1 MPEIQFLDVP
11 PVDQDG
17 AAFRGGVADRTANV
31 RANGPRQAE
40 PASLQFVAETEPF
53 LPSRAQSS
61 AEVEPEGIQFIDVP
75 LSVAGGAVRGTG
87 SAIRGAGKVAQAI
100 GEVGA
105 TAVNQAFDAGVAM
118 PGNLLDPAADTVQE
132 WGAGLLESRSS
143 AAKRAAET
151 SKPDGSLADPSSW
164 TFGSDPSTAGLAL
177 QAAEAL
183 GSMGPVLL
191 SRIAAGPLGLAGQIG
206 ASAAAGSAQSG
217 GSAIEQARE
226 IIGGMDDAELE
237 RESKP
242 FREALRDGM
251 SPSQARAKVL
261 RQAEDLASAAGLA
274 IGAVTGGAT
283 GVILSPAG
291 RVLGNRG
298 VISQAAGRAALSG
311 AEEGAQEV
319 AEGVST
325 RAAVNSA
332 GGMDMDVL
340 EGSFGNAVMGAMAGT
355 GPGVAHG
362 AIDGARVRSIPVAGR
377 VADTDVTFRNGKPFA
392 TVEGARRA
400 AEGLGDG
407 AQVMRAG
414 NGFIVRPAPESV
426 MPPEIADAAAAR
438 ADEAAE
444 SETAEASEP
453 SPSPDLGFARGQQVF
468 WHGQPA
474 EFIGYESGGAWENGR
489 RARVRVNGQSRFVDL
504 NDLRE
509 QPLGEEQ
516 TLALPAPE
524 RLEALEGPRERA
536 ALPAPENVRAG
547 GDGFVMRQG
556 SGMPRNAPRG
566 IRNNNPGNIEKGI
579 GFQGEVDGADGR
591 FAIFSSPEAGIRAL
605 ARNLLTYQDKHGL
618 DTVTAILNRWAPS
631 SENDTASY
639 ARAVAGEMGVSAT
652 AQLNLRDPDTLQRL
666 TAAII
671 RHENGMQPYGAEA
684 LTEGVNGALEGRS
697 ARPALPAPTVTVD
710 AQGTAQTADQRFASA
725 EAERTQASERESLG
739 LTDDVMRA
747 GFAHPAASLDAAA
760 HESAESDSN
769 DLAPP
774 SEAQKEAGNY
784 RKGHIKVAGLDI
796 TVENPEGSERRG
808 RSPDGQEWS
817 NRMAGHY
824 GYIRGTTGNDGDHVD
839 AYVRPGTASDYAG
852 PVFVIDQVDPTSGA
866 FDEHKVMMGYA
877 NEEAAR
883 EAYQSS
889 YSNDWKGLGAM
900 TEMSMAQFKDWTK
913 TGDFTAPAA
922 RVDRTS
928 VDPDPGLGTLQ
939 VEKPASDIL
948 AKGGKP
954 FLTRSAA
961 TRAAAAHGDADVIQ
975 QGGGFVARPR
985 TMPARGSAAAETSVD
1000 FGQTARK
1007 SFVRLLKQSGGIS
1020 PKLAADIYGD
1030 RAHLA
1035 NRRAPGLFKRN
1046 GMQEDALVAA
1056 MQEAGYLPMDAD
1068 SVDLGQTALD
1078 RVRDALEGEPVYT
1091 LAQMDEAAQRAYA
1104 EREAEDAARG
1114 DTAFAADLA
1123 DAVFDALAAQGAG
1136 ASLEKVGQRFD
1147 AARYLVEKGITD
1159 ETGIEAIL
1167 ERAAIRAGDDG
1178 DFEAAVKREAARYG
1192 LGHDGVRP
1200 GIQGGAGQDAEGKN
1214 LDVEQ
1219 PRDQYTADM
1228 FGADPDRRGSSQQQ
1242 AVPAARGSSGTQRP
1256 GGDAR
1261 RSRDVPNLPAIGS
1274 PARAVYHEEVEH
1286 GRFAAYVEARETGH
1300 LTAANGRISSAEDA
1314 AHALAQIRK
1323 SPQEQMVALVTDAD
1337 GRPMSVIRFS
1347 IGDRSSAT
1355 APIGLI
1361 AGHVSRIKN
1370 ASNVWLAHN
1379 HPSGNAS
1386 FSRADRE
1393 VTKAY
1398 ADLTRG
1404 SHVKLRGMLA
1414 IGNPT
1419 FSFYDP
1425 ATQTEKANHVIPARS
1440 RVTRIPVS
1448 QRVFKRSGKMGEPV
1462 NSPERAKVA
1471 VRELSNGEEGL
1482 LFVNADLRPSAFV
1495 PLSLEK
1501 MASLRTSGGLD
1512 TVLGGLEKS
1521 NAVGAFIS
1529 VRDTSPAS
1537 IDAAAN
1543 VARAL
1548 KAADVSP
1555 TDAITRDGKSLGETG
1570 EFRTHGTSFESRA
1583 HDQAS
1588 RVSVDTARATARK
1601 FMSQLPG
1608 ASRLKVSVVKT
1619 VGEIGEAARPS
1630 PLAEGVYY
1638 PRTEGGAIYLV
1649 ADNLSSEARLQQVLA
1664 HEVIG
1669 HFGVEAFL
1677 GEQFP
1682 AILADVRRLAR
1693 APEGAKIPRD
1703 VKPGHPLYATMEA
1716 VFLAYPDYTPANR
1729 AREVLARMAETG
1741 QRPHFLVRVY
1751 AKLRAALRA
1760 MGFDLKLTNADLQQ
1774 MVVDAGRFLRRAGAD
1789 RAQAGMLEAAASL
1802 TASSRKT
1809 ALAADSRRGPEPV
1822 DLPPTVIGRN
1832 LGSAGKHP
1840 THAAAKAG
1848 DAAAAA
1854 ELVSSLMTE
1863 DVIEK
1868 VRSAVGNER
1877 PTIVPVLAEEAT
1889 GFNTIPLASALQ
1901 LGDSLG
1907 LPVARAIY
1915 QSVRA
1920 KRTALGGLDRIFQQ
1934 PEFDGEVRRGETYFL
1949 VDDTLTQ
1956 GGTLASLASH
1966 ITQNGGRVIGSFALT
1981 GKQYS
1986 ATLRLSPETLKALR
2000 ERYGNVESD
2009 FRAASGRGFDA
2020 LTESEG
2026 RYLVKHDSPDA
2037 VRSRIA
2043 ALAHAGGGASDPK
2056 PTPRATSEVSNSNR
2070 PGNDK
2075 APPNAGLFDSG
2086 GPMESRAAATTL
2098 SGQQLHA
2105 AGQAVRDSALKKI
2118 GAFAD
2123 REPIRDRLKKHTQNW
2138 QTKLVQGV
2146 FDQFAPIKGLSEQA
2160 YMQARLSKGTDG
2172 AAEFLVR
2179 SGKVKLTDGALD
2191 GVDGS
2196 KGLADVLADLKGEHD
2211 HFMAWIAGN
2220 RAEKLAGEGR
2230 ENLFSSAEIASLK
2243 QLASGKMPDG
2253 RNRADVYRT
2262 ALREFNDLQTSVM
2275 DVAEQA
2281 GLIDGATR
2289 HLWESEFYVPFYR
2302 VMEEDQTGTM
2312 GPGQIGGL
2320 VGQRAFRKLKGG
2332 SEKLGD
2338 LTANTVANWSHLL
2351 SGSMKNLAAQEALQ
2365 AASTMGV
2372 ADRLAGA
2379 EKGSVRVMVK
2389 GQERHYLV
2397 HDPLVLDALTSLHYV
2412 GSNDPIMKGMRK
2424 FKHALTVGVTISPTF
2439 RLRNLMRDSIS
2450 AVAIN
2455 TDISA
2460 NPLRNMADGW
2470 KSTGKDSDTFRR
2482 LLAGGG
2488 AVRFGSFQ
2496 DGQARNVKRLVEDL
2510 GVERGQVI
2518 GSPAALGRHLR
2529 KAFDWYQEVGD
2540 RAETVNRAA
2549 IYNQARKSG
2558 KTHLEASYLARDLM
2572 DFTAGGKF
2580 AAVRLLSQVVP
2591 FMNARLQGM
2600 YKLGRGAKENPA
2612 RFVAVTGAVAM
2623 ASALL
2628 YLGMKDD
2635 DEYKKLPD
2643 WVRNTY
2649 WVTRIGDKFVYV
2661 PKPFEVGALGTIVE
2675 RGTELAFAGDDY
2687 RLKDFGKTVASV
2699 LGDQLQMSPMPQML
2713 KPYLEASFNYDSFR
2727 DRNIDTPSQ
2736 ERLPEGDRY
2745 TSRTSAGAVALGK
2758 ALGYSPQRIEHL
2770 VRGYFGWLGTQAL
2783 SAADWAARPA
2793 LDMPANPSRDMA
2805 KIENWFVV
2813 GDFLKGAD
2821 TTSSKYTQRFYDQQR
2836 EIDQVYAAF
2845 TQARK
2850 EGDIERARELAGD
2863 DKLKL
2868 RGLYQSANKRM
2879 QEIGQQIKRIE
2890 TSATMPADE
2899 KRLRLDTL
2907 VQARNQL
2914 AMSVDERMRRAQ

>member
-17 AAFRGGVADRTANV
+17 AAFRGGVADRSANV

-53 LPSRAQSS
+53 LPSRSEPV
-61 AEVEPEGIQFIDVP
+61 AEVAPEGIQFLDVP
-75 LSVAGGAVRGTG
+75 MSFAGGAVRGAG
-87 SAIRGAGKVAQAI
+87 SAIRGAGKIAQAVA
-100 GEVGA
+100 EVGV
-105 TAVNQAFDAGVAM
+105 TAANQALDAGFGKPA
-118 PGNLLDPAADTVQE
+118 NLLDGAADLVGKWGEGILDSRTPAAK
-132 WGAGLLESRSS
+132 LF
-143 AAKRAAET
+143 AEN
-151 SKPDGSLADPSSW
+151 SKPDGSLADASTW
-164 TFGSDPSTAGLAL
+164 TFGTDPSLRGYML
-177 QAAEAL
+177 QGAEAL
-183 GSMGPVLL
+183 GSMAPVLVAGW
-191 SRIAAGPLGLAGQIG
+191 AAAPLGVGARIG
-206 ASAAAGSAQSG
+206 ASAGAGGAQG
-217 GSAIEQARE
+217 GGAAIEQARE
-226 IIGGMDDAELE
+226 AVDGMDDQQLAAE
-237 RESKP
+237 SQVY
-242 FREALRDGM
+242 RDLLQGGAD
-251 SPSQARAKVL
+251 PATARAKV
-261 RQAEDLASAAGLA
+261 REQAENFAFAMTTPIST
-274 IGAVTGGAT
+274 VGGALT
-283 GVILSPAG
+283 GKILSPAG
-291 RVLGNRG
+291 RALGTTGVLAQGAARG
-298 VISQAAGRAALSG
+298 ALSAG
-311 AEEGAQEV
+311 EEAAQET
-319 AEGVST
+319 AEGIATQSGI
-325 RAAVNSA
+325 NQGA
-332 GGMDMDVL
+332 GTETDPL
-340 EGSFGNAVMGAMAGT
+340 EGSFGNAVMGAIAGF
-355 GPGVAHG
+355 GPGAAHG
-362 AIDGARVRSIPVAGR
+362 AVDGARVRSIPVAGR

-426 MPPEIADAAAAR
+426 MPPEIVDAAAAR

-509 QPLGEEQ
+509 QPLGDGQ

-524 RLEALEGPRERA
+524 RFEALEGPQERA

-591 FAIFSSPEAGIRAL
+591 FATFSSPEAGIRAL

-671 RHENGMQPYGAEA
+671 RHENGMQPYGADA

-839 AYVRPGTASDYAG
+839 AYVRPGTAPDYAG

-877 NEEAAR
+877 NEAAAR

-889 YSNDWKGLGAM
+889 YSTDWKGLGAM

-913 TGDFTAPAA
+913 RGDFTAPAA
-922 RVDRTS
+922 RADRTS
-928 VDPDPGLGTLQ
+928 VDLDPGLGTLQ
-939 VEKPASDIL
+939 DEKPASDIL

-961 TRAAAAHGDADVIQ
+961 TRAAAAHGNADVVR

-985 TMPARGSAAAETSVD
+985 VKMVGAGETV
-1000 FGQTARK
+1000 A
-1007 SFVRLLKQSGGIS
+1007 
-1020 PKLAADIYGD
+1020 GD
-1030 RAHLA
+1030 VA
-1035 NRRAPGLFKRN
+1035 NRPT
-1046 GMQEDALVAA
+1046 
-1056 MQEAGYLPMDAD
+1056 
-1068 SVDLGQTALD
+1068 LGT
-1078 RVRDALEGEPVYT
+1078 PT
-1091 LAQMDEAAQRAYA
+1091 
-1104 EREAEDAARG
+1104 
-1114 DTAFAADLA
+1114 
-1123 DAVFDALAAQGAG
+1123 
-1136 ASLEKVGQRFD
+1136 
-1147 AARYLVEKGITD
+1147 RY
-1159 ETGIEAIL
+1159 
-1167 ERAAIRAGDDG
+1167 R
-1178 DFEAAVKREAARYG
+1178 
-1192 LGHDGVRP
+1192 
-1200 GIQGGAGQDAEGKN
+1200 DAEGAGPKRSVGRSPVSGN
-1214 LDVEQ
+1214 ATWSVES
-1219 PRDQYTADM
+1219 RSAMKSVSANT
-1228 FGADPDRRGSSQQQ
+1228 RRGKAAMSKALTAKADVKRAMYRTDLGWVDFVWGDSKKGLQHIIEGRIRKDGVSYEQVARMLVDEVTDVLASGSTARRQ
-1242 AVPAARGSSGTQRP
+1242 DYGKATRLAIQKNGVEAVLVQTKGTNGWLLTGYRMRTEADDAGAGYDAHRSTLATPTLSRDGKGATPAESIGKEARQSNRP
-1256 GGDAR
+1256 GAP
-1261 RSRDVPNLPAIGS
+1261 SIDVKS
-1274 PARAVYHEEVEH
+1274 
-1286 GRFAAYVEARETGH
+1286 
-1300 LTAANGRISSAEDA
+1300 A
-1314 AHALAQIRK
+1314 AHAA
-1323 SPQEQMVALVTDAD
+1323 DAF
-1337 GRPMSVIRFS
+1337 M
-1347 IGDRSSAT
+1347 
-1355 APIGLI
+1355 
-1361 AGHVSRIKN
+1361 
-1370 ASNVWLAHN
+1370 
-1379 HPSGNAS
+1379 
-1386 FSRADRE
+1386 
-1393 VTKAY
+1393 
-1398 ADLTRG
+1398 
-1404 SHVKLRGMLA
+1404 
-1414 IGNPT
+1414 
-1419 FSFYDP
+1419 
-1425 ATQTEKANHVIPARS
+1425 
-1440 RVTRIPVS
+1440 
-1448 QRVFKRSGKMGEPV
+1448 
-1462 NSPERAKVA
+1462 AK
-1471 VRELSNGEEGL
+1471 
-1482 LFVNADLRPSAFV
+1482 
-1495 PLSLEK
+1495 
-1501 MASLRTSGGLD
+1501 
-1512 TVLGGLEKS
+1512 
-1521 NAVGAFIS
+1521 
-1529 VRDTSPAS
+1529 
-1537 IDAAAN
+1537 
-1543 VARAL
+1543 
-1548 KAADVSP
+1548 
-1555 TDAITRDGKSLGETG
+1555 
-1570 EFRTHGTSFESRA
+1570 
-1583 HDQAS
+1583 
-1588 RVSVDTARATARK
+1588 
-1601 FMSQLPG
+1601 LPG
-1608 ASRLKVSVVKT
+1608 AAKLKVSVVQS
-1619 VGEIGEAARPS
+1619 VADISEAHRPS
-1630 PLAEGVYY
+1630 EMAEGVYY
-1638 PRTEGGAIYLV
+1638 PQRDGGRIYLV
-1649 ADNLSSEARLQQVLA
+1649 ADNLQSNERLHQVLA
-1664 HEVIG
+1664 HEVVG
-1669 HFGVEAFL
+1669 HFGVEALL
-1677 GEQFP
+1677 GNQFP
-1682 AILADVRRLAR
+1682 DVLADVRRLAR
-1693 APEGAKIPRD
+1693 APEGTRIPRD
-1703 VKPGHPLYATMEA
+1703 VVPGHPLYATMEA
-1716 VFLAYPDYTPANR
+1716 VYLAYPDYTPANR

-1741 QRPHFLVRVY
+1741 QRPHFLARVY

-1802 TASSRKT
+1802 AASSRKAT
-1809 ALAADSRRGPEPV
+1809 AAADSRRGGEPV
-1822 DLPPTVIGRN
+1822 NLPPTVIGQN
-1832 LGSAGKHP
+1832 LGSASKHP
-1840 THAAAKAG
+1840 DHRAAKSGDTAAAVRLAADLVTD
-1848 DAAAAA
+1848 DA
-1854 ELVSSLMTE
+1854 LK
-1863 DVIEK
+1863 K
-1868 VRSAVGNER
+1868 VREAIGPEDAV
-1877 PTIVPVLAEEAT
+1877 IVPVLADEAT
-1889 GFNTIPLASALQ
+1889 GHNKIPLAVAVELS
-1901 LGDSLG
+1901 GRLG
-1907 LPVARAIY
+1907 LSMAEDMY

-1920 KRTALGGLDRIFQQ
+1920 KRTALTGLERIFKQ
-1934 PEFDGEVRRGETYFL
+1934 PEFAGAVEKGRAYFL

-1986 ATLRLSPETLKALR
+1986 ATLRLSPETLTALR
-2000 ERYGNVESD
+2000 ERYGDVESD
-2009 FRAASGRGFDA
+2009 FRAATGRGFDA

-2037 VRSRIA
+2037 VRSRI
-2043 ALAHAGGGASDPK
+2043 LAHGYEGVGGGDAPDAGG
-2056 PTPRATSEVSNSNR
+2056 TPRKVSDSESS
-2070 PGNDK
+2070 GNDK

-2098 SGQQLHA
+2098 SGQQLNA

-2179 SGKVKLTDGALD
+2179 NGKVRLTDGALD
-2191 GVDGS
+2191 GVHGS

-2281 GLIDGATR
+2281 GLIDGASR

-2758 ALGYSPQRIEHL
+2758 AFGYSPQRIEHL
-2770 VRGYFGWLGTQAL
+2770 VRGYFGWLGTQTL

-2821 TTSSKYTQRFYDQQR
+2821 ATSSKYTQRFYDQQR

-2890 TSATMPADE
+2890 TSATMPADQ